1 MKSVLDYSEEELTD
15 ILKRARRRKY
25 YYQVYHSVSSLN
37 QWVKS
42 VYRPLHPADRQSL
55 LIFAQ
60 SIIESTTRIQNLAK
74 DLITLLEEDNVSQS

>member
-1 MKSVLDYSEEELTD
+1 MKSVLDYSEEEIID

-25 YYQVYHSVSSLN
+25 YYQIYHSVSTLD

-42 VYRPLHPADRQSL
+42 VYRPLHPADCQSL

-60 SIIESTTRIQNLAK
+60 SILESTTRIQNFAK

>member
-1 MKSVLDYSEEELTD
+1 MKSVLDYSEEELND

-25 YYQVYHSVSSLN
+25 YYQIYHSVSTLN

-55 LIFAQ
+55 LMFAQ
-60 SIIESTTRIQNLAK
+60 SIIESTASIQNLAK
-74 DLITLLEEDNVSQS
+74 NLITLLEEDNVSQS